1 MKVVTFGE
9 LMVRLQPFNYERF
22 VQANS
27 LEFTFGGGEA
37 NVAVSL
43 ANYGLDAAFVTKLP
57 AHAIGQA
64 AVNSLRR
71 YGVDTSMITRGGDRV
86 GIYYNEKGA
95 SQRGS
100 VCIYD
105 RANSAIQ
112 LAQPSDFDW
121 DKIFEGVDWFHFTG
135 ITPALGANVVE
146 IMTVVCLLFKF
157 VYNPQMG
164 LLNSFLQ
171 AVGLDNLTKIWL
183 GSKKTAM
190 YAVIAVSQWQS
201 TGYVTMLFIVA
212 IQKIP
217 KDLYEAAE
225 VDGAGKIKKFFYITV
240 PQVKQMFFVTMIL
253 TVVGAFTVF
262 NEPYILTGGGPG
274 TATMVLSLHMYQTG
288 FIKNNMGYASA
299 IAMLIFVI
307 TAVLSSVQFF
317 SYGTEKEGR

>member
-1 MKVVTFGE
+1 MKKKRNME
-9 LMVRLQPFNYERF
+9 ALAF
-22 VQANS
+22 VIPSILILGLFVYFPLIKNVIYSFQS
-27 LEFTFGGGEA
+27 FTLSST
-37 NVAVSL
+37 VKQWV
-43 ANYGLDAAFVTKLP
+43 GLDNYRHLFTDKIILTCLKNNILYALISIVIQVGFGLVL
-57 AHAIGQA
+57 A
-64 AVNSLRR
+64 AVLEDVAFHRFAPVLR
-71 YGVDTSMITRGGDRV
+71 S
-86 GIYYNEKGA
+86 IYFIPTVI
-95 SQRGS
+95 S
-100 VCIYD
+100 
-105 RANSAIQ
+105 
-112 LAQPSDFDW
+112 
-121 DKIFEGVDWFHFTG
+121 
-135 ITPALGANVVE
+135 
-146 IMTVVCLLFKF
+146 MTVVCLLFEF

-171 AVGLDNLTKIWL
+171 TIGLDDLTRIWL

-190 YAVIAVSQWQS
+190 YAIIAVSQWQS

-217 KDLYEAAE
+217 RDLYEAAE
-225 VDGAGKIKKFFYITV
+225 VDGAGKIKRFFYITV

-288 FIKNNMGYASA
+288 FVKNNMGYAST

-317 SYGTEKEGR
+317 SYGTEKEER